1 MDEPILTMSRVSKSF
16 QTVKVLDNVDF
27 ELEAGEV
34 HALVGGNGAGKST
47 LMKILTGVYGRD
59 GGKIVIDGSE
69 VDIQEPTDA
78 SQNGIAMIFQEF
90 SLVPTFTVAQNIFL
104 NREPKTRGGFID
116 DRAIV
121 RQAQELLDELGQ
133 DLDPNSTLVDLGPG
147 YWQITEIAKALS
159 QNAKILIMD
168 EPTAALSAADTQ
180 TLFEIIRKLKD
191 NGISLVYIS
200 HRMEEILKI
209 CDRVSVLRD
218 GSIIATRP
226 SSELTVQELV
236 EYVVGEEVEQ
246 GAEWEERDNRTDQ
259 TPVLQVKNLSSGGR
273 VNGVSFDLYR
283 GEVLGIAGLMGSGR
297 SETTRAIFGID
308 PIDAGEILIDGKERS
323 IKKPRDAM
331 RAGLALVPEDRRT
344 QGLVLDH
351 TVKSNINLPIL
362 PKLKKGVFIDDSKG
376 TEIAEEYVEELDIK
390 TDSINKTIAL
400 LSGGNQQKV
409 VLAKWL
415 AESPDILLLDE
426 PTLGIDIKAKTEIV
440 HLVRSLADQGRAI
453 LMISSEF
460 SELLAVCDRVLI
472 LGSGKVTKEL
482 SRKEITSEEV
492 LEQAVQEV

>member
-1 MDEPILTMSRVSKSF
+1 MR
-16 QTVKVLDNVDF
+16 
-27 ELEAGEV
+27 
-34 HALVGGNGAGKST
+34 GKST

-59 GGKIVIDGSE
+59 GGEIVIDGSE
-69 VDIQEPTDA
+69 VDIQAPTDA

-226 SSELTVQELV
+226 SGELTVQELV

-246 GAEWEERDNRTDQ
+246 GAEM
-259 TPVLQVKNLSSGGR
+259 GGAR
-273 VNGVSFDLYR
+273 
-283 GEVLGIAGLMGSGR
+283 
-297 SETTRAIFGID
+297 
-308 PIDAGEILIDGKERS
+308 
-323 IKKPRDAM
+323 
-331 RAGLALVPEDRRT
+331 
-344 QGLVLDH
+344 
-351 TVKSNINLPIL
+351 
-362 PKLKKGVFIDDSKG
+362 
-376 TEIAEEYVEELDIK
+376 
-390 TDSINKTIAL
+390 
-400 LSGGNQQKV
+400 
-409 VLAKWL
+409 
-415 AESPDILLLDE
+415 
-426 PTLGIDIKAKTEIV
+426 
-440 HLVRSLADQGRAI
+440 
-453 LMISSEF
+453 
-460 SELLAVCDRVLI
+460 
-472 LGSGKVTKEL
+472 
-482 SRKEITSEEV
+482 
-492 LEQAVQEV
+492 